1 MEGKFAGEGM
11 QSIDEDDDM
20 LSTMARELVERNGIG
35 DSADSVW
42 RVLSTEHQKLFPGNS
57 HSDDDGT
64 CIEMPDAQPS
74 PANLV
79 EEAMDTA
86 SVVVFGQRPDSLA
99 RKRRARPVPRAPRA
113 GVPIQLESN
122 QAK

>member
-1 MEGKFAGEGM
+1 
-11 QSIDEDDDM
+11 M
-20 LSTMARELVERNGIG
+20 LGTQRNGIG

-42 RVLSTEHQKLFPGNS
+42 RTLSIEHQKLFPGGS
-57 HSDDDGT
+57 KSDDDGAS
-64 CIEMPDAQPS
+64 IEMPDTQPN

-99 RKRRARPVPRAPRA
+99 RKRRARPVVR
-113 GVPIQLESN
+113 E
-122 QAK
+122 QASLFSLS